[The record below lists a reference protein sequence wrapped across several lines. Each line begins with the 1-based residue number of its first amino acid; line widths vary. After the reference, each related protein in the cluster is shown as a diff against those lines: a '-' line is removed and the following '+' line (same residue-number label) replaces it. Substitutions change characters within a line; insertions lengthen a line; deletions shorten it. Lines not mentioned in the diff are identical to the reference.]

1 MDEVARRAVAALAIG
16 AGLLLPPGRALAQ
29 DVATLSG
36 RVVHKTS
43 SAGIP
48 GAEVL
53 LAPRVARLVTD
64 SAGYFRFER
73 VPPGSVSIYV
83 RRLGFAPESVSFEVR
98 AADDL
103 DLLIEL
109 EQSAQ
114 PLDTVNVAGRERPR
128 ERGKLAGFYE
138 RKRIGFGHFLDSD
151 ILEKQQDRR
160 LGELI
165 TASTPGSRLVR
176 SLTGSMAWIA
186 TTRRTGII
194 FGGSAVDEWD
204 RNRGADPRACYPDV
218 YLDGVV
224 VYSFGTGMSL
234 FDINSI
240 ATAHL
245 SAVEFYVGPSQTP
258 LQYNKTSAECG
269 VLLIWTK

>member
-1 MDEVARRAVAALAIG
+1 MDQVARRAFAALALG
-16 AGLLLPPGRALAQ
+16 AGLLVHSRATRAQ
-29 DVATLSG
+29 DVATLLG
-36 RVVHKTS
+36 RVVQSASK
-43 SAGIP
+43 AGIP
-48 GAEVL
+48 SAEVR
-53 LAPRVARLVTD
+53 LAPSDRTVITD
-64 SAGYFRFER
+64 SAGYFRFDR
-73 VPPGSVSIYV
+73 VTPGIVSLLV

-98 AADDL
+98 ASDDL
-103 DLLIEL
+103 DLLVEL

-114 PLDTVNVAGRERPR
+114 PLDTVNVRGRERSL
-128 ERGKLAGFYE
+128 EHGKLAGFYE
-138 RKRIGFGHFLDSD
+138 RKRGGFGRFLDSD

-186 TTRRTGII
+186 TTRRPGII
-194 FGGSAVDEWD
+194 FGSSTVDEWD

-218 YLDGVV
+218 YLDGIV
-224 VYSFGTGMSL
+224 VYSFGSGMSL

-240 ATAHL
+240 PTAHL

-258 LQYNKTSAECG
+258 LQYNKTSAVCG
-269 VLLIWTK
+269 VLIIWTK